1 MSRYFQ
7 YLWNTHISSF
17 STFMWLQELKQIY
30 NFNKIDNRSWI
41 ELWFN
46 SFCNFKSLHD
56 QHHFWDWHF
65 LVGLLQTLSFILRP
79 KIDTL
84 WDQAMSLMRLI
95 WNSEWDIWKK
105 LYKSKYGI
113 CVRPEFKSWLEYSLV
128 VKHFFLVLIFKMLIE
143 HHFMSKILGI
153 QHWMIVWVIFGQGNG
168 NDDRCIK
175 QDKFNMKRY
184 LADLLEG
191 LEDFFF

>member
-1 MSRYFQ
+1 MDR
-7 YLWNTHISSF
+7 T
-17 STFMWLQELKQIY
+17 K
-30 NFNKIDNRSWI
+30 
-41 ELWFN
+41 FN
-46 SFCNFKSLHD
+46 SFCNFTWSTS
-56 QHHFWDWHF
+56 F
-65 LVGLLQTLSFILRP
+65 LRWTLPCWTPSNPLSFILRP

-84 WDQAMSLMRLI
+84 WDQAVSLMHLI
-95 WNSEWDIWKK
+95 WNSAWDIWKK

-168 NDDRCIK
+168 NDYRCIK

-191 LEDFFF
+191 LEDFFFF